1 MTRSAKNYCFTI
13 NNYTEEDIE
22 KLKNAENTE
31 NVVYLCYGRERGAEG
46 TPHLQGYISLTQRRT
61 LRWIKNYLSERAH
74 FEQAKGSPSQNR
86 AYCSKEAESD
96 TDFYEFGQCPGGQG
110 TRTDLAAVV
119 AAIKS
124 GKRGREFADEF
135 GECIIRYSRGINVL
149 RLLYSE
155 LRTWQPEVS
164 VLYGE
169 TGTGKTRR
177 AWEELCEKEAFFYP
191 GGGWFDGYEGHR
203 NVIFDD
209 FGGSE
214 FKITYLLKLL
224 DRYPMKVPIKCGF
237 VEWVPKRIVITSNYP
252 PEEWYPNAKDKH
264 KEALARRINTRE
276 RFVL

>member
-155 LRTWQPEVS
+155 PRTWQPEVS